1 MNQSLVKF
9 IWICLISQ
17 LIPIYSNQ
25 SASSANKQSP
35 NSSPTITKQK
45 HIIPANRHQ
54 QQWTISEVHSLQWI
68 IKYSEY
74 LLHGLQK
81 RDSKG
86 CWERDWLEKG
96 LLRDEEGLEM

>member
-1 MNQSLVKF
+1 MLHLPTNKAEPTNTLQPPPAR
-9 IWICLISQ
+9 Q
-17 LIPIYSNQ
+17 LPHH
-25 SASSANKQSP
+25 P